1 MTNKSIARLSISLSA
16 SAFEKAHRCIVI
28 AGIAVWSVGS
38 LGCSPSNDLRAGS
51 PLEQISVTD
60 GTGGVT
66 AGEAKDT
73 RIGDTVSSNP
83 IRIDPALVGDW
94 MGRAVINEQALLKE
108 TDTLLGDARQA
119 LIQEARAFV
128 TTEMAIRFTPS
139 GEVETAVEIQPVG
152 SDVIAGQTFGQW
164 RLIQRD
170 ENSAVVEMTSLT
182 PEGATATS
190 QMTFALSSDGDRI
203 VLIPSVN
210 SALSRCEPL
219 IYLDRQPI
227 PTMVTAEPGMTMMR

>member
-1 MTNKSIARLSISLSA
+1 MSLLASA
-16 SAFEKAHRCIVI
+16 SEKAQRGIVI
-28 AGIAVWSVGS
+28 VGIAVWSVSS
-38 LGCSPSNDLRAGS
+38 LGCNPSIDLASAPRPEQTPVVNGTDDVMVAGAEDA
-51 PLEQISVTD
+51 LI
-60 GTGGVT
+60 GVT
-66 AGEAKDT
+66 S
-73 RIGDTVSSNP
+73 SSNP
-83 IRIDPALVGDW
+83 VKFDPALVGVW

-108 TDTLLGDARQA
+108 TDALSGEARQA
-119 LIQEARAFV
+119 LIHEARAFV

-170 ENSAVVEMTSLT
+170 ENSAVVETTSLT
-182 PEGATATS
+182 PEGATTTS
-190 QMTFALSSDGDRI
+190 QMTFALSTDGDRI
-203 VLIPSVN
+203 VLSPSVT

-227 PTMVTAEPGMTMMR
+227 PTMVAAEPGMTMMR